1 MSGPV
6 STPPISAL
14 VIDFKFRYIIEQR
27 LKNIQFQFT
36 DAIYVAV
43 IQGNYTDIQSYLFS
57 TMSAIY
63 QVYLSICMS
72 SCRTSTLP
80 LVDTY
85 FSAASNALFV
95 PTKNG
100 STVIG
105 IADAPL
111 QYLFISAVSV
121 HILASLLALLAI
133 SSLSVAYQLHYKN
146 NRDGFAQK
154 LAAITGSPFTLAGAV
169 YMSAGQLWA
178 NELIAAPNGETLG
191 LLSDTQT
198 RHFDQEKE
206 TLSTVT
212 SRRETMERLAQYTY
226 ELDWSGKI
234 VRNS

>member
-1 MSGPV
+1 LAYNGLSYPLDQLDV
-6 STPPISAL
+6 RTQ
-14 VIDFKFRYIIEQR
+14 QR

-63 QVYLSICMS
+63 QVYLSIS
-72 SCRTSTLP
+72 
-80 LVDTY
+80 
-85 FSAASNALFV
+85 ASNALFV

-198 RHFDQEKE
+198 RDFDQEKE